1 MKKRFWTRLTAAVVT
16 SAMAFSILAMP
27 ASAAD
32 SEWRVGVRRL
42 ENDAVWA
49 IWMDEDWLR
58 YAAGSEVEGYNSEQ
72 VADFFRLNE
81 QALPLEVN
89 VVDQPFI
96 GTDEFGISEGVQ
108 EGDTVY
114 VYKKAELDKI
124 TAGEDGMEY
133 FFRSNDD
140 RIENGLTINETTG
153 KLTITIG
160 DWVYDKN
167 EEGIPQWIWET
178 TRKETIPLDH
188 KTTVPGDVVS
198 PAPAPVPSGSG
209 ASSSDGGATIMI
221 AAAAGAAAATAG
233 IYLYTHPEVIQD
245 IKDFF
250 AGLAADVQAK
260 VQALTGSVKTAAGLA
275 DEAAEQPAAE
285 APAA

>member
-58 YAAGSEVEGYNSEQ
+58 YATGGEVEGYSSEQ

-114 VYKKAELDKI
+114 VYKKAELEKI
-124 TAGEDGMEY
+124 AAGEDGMEY

-140 RIENGLTINETTG
+140 RIEDGLTINETTG
-153 KLTITIG
+153 ELTITVG
-160 DWVYDKN
+160 YWQYGNYPEKWVTM
-167 EEGIPQWIWET
+167 GQ
-178 TRKETIPLDH
+178 ETIPLAY

-198 PAPAPVPSGSG
+198 PAPAPSGGG
-209 ASSSDGGATIMI
+209 ASSSDGGATVMI

-245 IKDFF
+245 VKDFF
-250 AGLAADVQAK
+250 TGLASDVQAK
-260 VQALTGSVKTAAGLA
+260 VQDFTGSVRAAVGLA
-275 DEAAEQPAAE
+275 DETAEQPAAKN
-285 APAA
+285 PAA